1 MKIYRWLDILL
12 GILFWGAGLLI
23 LLVLVSIF
31 SYLVLRGGPILSWDF
46 IFEQPKGF
54 PLGTEGGVLPAIKG
68 TVYLVMVSLMV
79 AVIPGIATATYLAEL
94 TKPSK
99 YNEILNIT
107 IQCMAGVPSIV
118 IGLFSYAIFV
128 VQLGFGI
135 SLLAGGLALGMMI
148 FPVIVVTARDAL
160 LAVNTEYRKVGLGLG
175 VSRWYLL
182 SRVIFPQAAPAI
194 LSGILLSMGYA
205 AGATAPI
212 MVTAAVVSA
221 NTSGAL
227 FEPVMALPYHLYI
240 LFSQQISIDYAYG
253 TALLLVLLLLTL
265 NIVAMGI
272 RSFKRKGA

>member
-1 MKIYRWLDILL
+1 MKTYRWFDVLL
-12 GILFWGAGLLI
+12 GILFWGAGLFI
-23 LLVLVSIF
+23 LLVLLGIF
-31 SYLVLRGGPILSWDF
+31 GYLVLRGGPVLSWEF
-46 IFEQPKGF
+46 IFAHPKGF

-68 TVYLVMVSLMV
+68 TACLVLVALTV
-79 AVIPGIATATYLAEL
+79 AVIPGIGTAIYLTEL
-94 TKPSK
+94 AVHSK
-99 YNEILNIT
+99 YKEIINIT

-135 SLLAGGLALGMMI
+135 SLLAGGLALGIMI

-160 LAVNTEYRKVGLGLG
+160 LAVNTDYRMVGLGLG

-240 LFSQQISIDYAYG
+240 LFSQQISIDHAYG
-253 TALLLVLLLLTL
+253 TALLLVLLLLAL
-265 NIVAMGI
+265 NIVSMGI
-272 RSFKRKGA
+272 RNFKRRGA